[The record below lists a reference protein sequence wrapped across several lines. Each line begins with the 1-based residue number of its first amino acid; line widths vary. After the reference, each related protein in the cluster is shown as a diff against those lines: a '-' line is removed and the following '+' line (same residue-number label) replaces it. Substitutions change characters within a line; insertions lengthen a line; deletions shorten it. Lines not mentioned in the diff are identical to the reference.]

1 MYKPGSPLLSLP
13 VGFERLGTA
22 LYMTF
27 VDFFLENALALHLVG
42 EVMVFVCDVQFLW
55 SSAGCS

>member
-1 MYKPGSPLLSLP
+1 MASPLLASW
-13 VGFERLGTA
+13 FWETEYGTI
-22 LYMTF
+22 YDI